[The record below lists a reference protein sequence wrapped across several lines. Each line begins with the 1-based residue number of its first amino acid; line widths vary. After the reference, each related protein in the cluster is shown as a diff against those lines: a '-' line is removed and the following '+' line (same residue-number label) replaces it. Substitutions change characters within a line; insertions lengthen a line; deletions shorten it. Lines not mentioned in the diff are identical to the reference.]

1 LTTSLPL
8 SELDEN
14 FNHEETEGCAWP
26 LRRTGDAT
34 AVLTV
39 DEPFKCSR
47 FKKQANTYVEYQCL
61 SQMPRTVH
69 SILTKQFLLQGTM
82 VS

>member
-39 DEPFKCSR
+39 DESFKCSR
-47 FKKQANTYVEYQCL
+47 FKKQANT
-61 SQMPRTVH
+61 
-69 SILTKQFLLQGTM
+69 
-82 VS
+82 